1 MNDQLI
7 VKDRTVALNRLREQ
21 YVPRVYTQHHPII
34 AVRGEGAW
42 IEDSEGRRYLDFA
55 GGIGVLNVGQRHP
68 KVVEA
73 LHEQVDQLLHSGP
86 VMLHDGYITLA
97 ARIAEKVAP
106 GGDRQVLFL
115 NSGAE
120 AVENA
125 VKIAR
130 HATGRPA
137 IIAFDGSFHGRTLLT
152 STLNGKVGPYKTQ
165 PGSMAPEIHHAAYP
179 NTYRPPAGVPVEG
192 LMEHCLASLDR
203 TVEVETPPEKVAA
216 VIVEPLQGEGG
227 YVVPP
232 PGFLAGVRRFCER
245 IGALLIIDEIQT
257 GYGRTGRM
265 FAYEW
270 EQVEPDILVVGKSLA
285 GGLPLTAVVAP
296 RSIFERVVLGDVGGT
311 YGGNPVACAAA
322 LAVLDVFDREG
333 ILDEAEAK
341 GTRVRAALEDL
352 ASRIPQVG
360 DVRGIG
366 TMLAVEFVAD
376 RTTKAPVG
384 KLVENIVASAREK
397 GVITIKAGPYGTVIR
412 LLVPLVATTDELET
426 GMGMFSAAVGE
437 ACSRA

>member
-1 MNDQLI
+1 
-7 VKDRTVALNRLREQ
+7 
-21 YVPRVYTQHHPII
+21 
-34 AVRGEGAW
+34 
-42 IEDSEGRRYLDFA
+42 
-55 GGIGVLNVGQRHP
+55 
-68 KVVEA
+68 
-73 LHEQVDQLLHSGP
+73 
-86 VMLHDGYITLA
+86 
-97 ARIAEKVAP
+97 
-106 GGDRQVLFL
+106 
-115 NSGAE
+115 
-120 AVENA
+120 
-125 VKIAR
+125 
-130 HATGRPA
+130 
-137 IIAFDGSFHGRTLLT
+137 
-152 STLNGKVGPYKTQ
+152 
-165 PGSMAPEIHHAAYP
+165 
-179 NTYRPPAGVPVEG
+179 
-192 LMEHCLASLDR
+192 MEHCLASLDR

>member
-1 MNDQLI
+1 MNDRLV
-7 VKDRTVALNRLREQ
+7 VKDRTVALNRLRDK
-21 YVPRVYTQHHPII
+21 YVPRVYTQHHPGV
-34 AVRGEGAW
+34 AVRGDGAW

-68 KVVEA
+68 KVVKA
-73 LHEQVDQLLHSGP
+73 LHEQVDRLLHSGP

-97 ARIAEKVAP
+97 ARLAERVAP
-106 GGDRQVLFL
+106 GGDHQVLFL

-152 STLNGKVGPYKTQ
+152 STLNGTVGPYKTQ
-165 PGSMAPEIHHAAYP
+165 PGSMAPEIHHATYP
-179 NTYRPPAGVPVEG
+179 NTYRPPAGVTVEG
-192 LMEHCLASLDR
+192 LMGHCLSSLER
-203 TVEVETPPEKVAA
+203 IVEVETPPEKVAA

-285 GGLPLTAVVAP
+285 DGLPLTAVVAS

-311 YGGNPVACAAA
+311 YGGNPVACAAG
-322 LAVLDVFDREG
+322 LAVLDVFDGEG
-333 ILDEAEAK
+333 ILDEAAAK
-341 GTRVRAALEDL
+341 GAYVRAALEDL

-366 TMLAVEFVAD
+366 IMLAIEFVAD

-384 KLVENIVASAREK
+384 KLVENITASARDK

-412 LLVPLVATTDELET
+412 LLVPLVATVDELET

-437 ACSRA
+437 VCGPA